1 MEMELPKITQ
11 LIQAEFELP
20 LSKSMAN
27 RGLLLAAIFPEITL
41 TAISTAKD
49 SVLLRET
56 LDAYAHGEVH
66 VGAGGTTLRFA
77 TAYWATREGSSI
89 TLGGTTEL
97 NQRPIAPLVD
107 ALNALGAE
115 ITYANTHAEAPL
127 HIKGRQLQ
135 GGSLHLGHVKSSQFV
150 TALMLIAPTM
160 RDGLRLEWDS
170 VVSQP
175 YLVMTAALLRSA
187 GIPVTLTKYGVSIP
201 HVEAVDPVRLVI
213 ERDWSAVAFWCEA
226 LALSVGGS
234 LTLPGFVDT
243 SNQGDSKVVHYFEP
257 LGIGHKFTEDG
268 LVLSKKS
275 VLTPG
280 HLHYNLQG
288 EPDLA
293 QPLIMTL
300 LLKKIPFEVH
310 GLETLR
316 GKECDRIAAIAEVA
330 DALGIE
336 LETGEAHIKC
346 SHYPDRFV
354 PISQP
359 LQTHNDHRV
368 AMSLAPLA
376 FQFPITLL
384 HPSVVEKSYPDFWQH
399 WAQLV

>member
-1 MEMELPKITQ
+1 MKMELSKIVRP
-11 LIQAEFELP
+11 LQAKFELP

-27 RGLLLAAIFPEITL
+27 RGLLLAALYPEITL
-41 TAISTAKD
+41 TGISTAKD
-49 SVLLRET
+49 SVFLRET

-89 TLGGTTEL
+89 TLSGTPEL
-97 NQRPIAPLVD
+97 NQRSIAPLVD
-107 ALNALGAE
+107 ALNALGGD
-115 ITYANTHAEAPL
+115 ITFINTPKQAPL
-127 HIKGRQLQ
+127 LIKGRNLK

-160 RDGLRLEWDS
+160 RDGLHLEWDS

-175 YLVMTAALLRSA
+175 YIVMTAALLRSA
-187 GIPVTLTKYGVSIP
+187 GIPVTLTKNGATIP
-201 HVEAVDPVRLVI
+201 YVDAVDPVQLVI

-226 LALSVGGS
+226 LALSEGGS
-234 LTLPGFVDT
+234 LALPGFIDP

-268 LVLSKKS
+268 LVLSKRS

-330 DALGIE
+330 GTLGIE
-336 LETGEAHIKC
+336 VITGEAHIKC
-346 SHYPDRFV
+346 SSYPDEFT
-354 PISQP
+354 PPTAP
-359 LQTHNDHRV
+359 LDTHNDHRV

-376 FQFPITLL
+376 FQFPITLV
-384 HPSVVEKSYPDFWQH
+384 HPSVVEKSYPDFWNH
-399 WAQLV
+399 WTQLV

>member
-1 MEMELPKITQ
+1 MEMELSKINRP
-11 LIQAEFELP
+11 IEAEFELP

-27 RGLLLAAIFPEITL
+27 RGLLLAALYPEITL
-41 TAISTAKD
+41 TGISTAKD
-49 SVLLRET
+49 SVFLRET
-56 LDAYAHGEVH
+56 LDAFAHGEVH

-89 TLGGTTEL
+89 TLGGTPEL
-97 NQRPIAPLVD
+97 NQRSIAPLVD
-107 ALNALGAE
+107 ALNALGGD
-115 ITYANTHAEAPL
+115 ITYTNAPHQAPL
-127 HIKGRQLQ
+127 HIKGRNLK
-135 GGSLHLGHVKSSQFV
+135 GGSLQLGHVKSSQFV

-160 RDGLRLEWDS
+160 RDGLQLEWDS

-187 GIPVTLTKYGVSIP
+187 RIPVTLTKHGVTIP
-201 HVEAVDPVRLVI
+201 YVESVDPVQLMI

-226 LALSVGGS
+226 LALSEGGTI
-234 LTLPGFVDT
+234 TLPEFVDP

-257 LGIGHKFTEDG
+257 LGIAHVFTDQG

-275 VLTPG
+275 VLTQG

-316 GKECDRIAAIAEVA
+316 GKECDRIAAISEVA
-330 DALGIE
+330 RILGIE
-336 LETGEAHIKC
+336 LSTGEAHIKC
-346 SHYPDRFV
+346 SSYPKEFTR
-354 PISQP
+354 PTAP
-359 LQTHNDHRV
+359 LDTHNDHRV
-368 AMSLAPLA
+368 AMSLAPLT
-376 FQFPITLL
+376 FMFPITIQD
-384 HPSVVEKSYPDFWQH
+384 PSVVEKSYPDFWRH
-399 WAQLV
+399 WTQLV